1 MIQKYDL
8 SSIPHFAL
16 SILQYVLLVFQIE
29 ALSNFLLYTKFVV
42 AFMMPMLTTM

>member
-8 SSIPHFAL
+8 SIPQFVL

-29 ALSNFLLYTKFVV
+29 ALSNFLFYTTFVV
-42 AFMMPMLTTM
+42 AFMMLMLTTM